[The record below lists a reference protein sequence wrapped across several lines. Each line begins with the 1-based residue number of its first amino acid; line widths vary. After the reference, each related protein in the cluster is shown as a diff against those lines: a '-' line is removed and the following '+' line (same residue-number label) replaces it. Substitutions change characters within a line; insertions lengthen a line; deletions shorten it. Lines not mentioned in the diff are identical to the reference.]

1 VPGIIDNVSTI
12 PWGQTPRLV
21 SLDRVQLCPYIT
33 GMASTPESR
42 VKQKVVAILREHGA
56 YYFFPVMNGY
66 GRAGIPDIVG
76 CYRGRFI
83 AIECKAGKG
92 TTTRLQ
98 ERELQSIR
106 DTGGVA
112 LVVNENNLH
121 DVERALKDIT
131 HETATLAAA
140 AVACGASSTG

>member
-1 VPGIIDNVSTI
+1 
-12 PWGQTPRLV
+12 
-21 SLDRVQLCPYIT
+21 
-33 GMASTPESR
+33 MASTPESR

-76 CYRGRFI
+76 CYHSRFI

-106 DTGGVA
+106 DAGGVA

-121 DVERALKDIT
+121 DVERALKDT
-131 HETATLAAA
+131 HETATFAAA
-140 AVACGASSTG
+140 AAACGASSTG